1 MNIDTIFG
9 KILVMVGISALSI
22 SSVSGQNT
30 IRVDELVSPDA
41 IVIFYVGDFDFT
53 NASANPL
60 IFRYRLSADVYPV
73 KMKITFGMTAT
84 VPTLDLNNE
93 EIFFAETDFFEINNQ
108 IIISNR
114 ELDENTTTIKDID
127 GEDVTFD
134 VIETRVLEGDLLD
147 ELVTAVTQSG
157 KLPAGKYI
165 LFFKVSSNSATVVND
180 FEDKIIEIT
189 NPTTLD
195 LVGPGGFLADEIEIF
210 TLFPIFQW
218 ESQGCEYSIRVSEY
232 DPAVH
237 SSVEEALNDVSNLP
251 FPDDGSYYAGDDDE
265 GLKSTT
271 LQYPLSG
278 AKSLEYGKK
287 YVWSVKKTC
296 VTTAGEEERNS
307 DIFAFKIANITGEGD
322 DSGGGVTGG
331 VITDPVLAALQSI
344 LGDAF
349 DNLFAVDGE
358 LAGYT
363 TVAGII
369 LNGETASAGAVSDL
383 AEKMLSGEIGAVQI
397 EIQ

>member
-9 KILVMVGISALSI
+9 KILVMVGILALSI

-53 NASANPL
+53 NAAANPL

-84 VPTLDLNNE
+84 VPTLGLNNE
-93 EIFFAETDFFEINNQ
+93 EIFFAETDFFEIENQ

-114 ELDENTTTIKDID
+114 ELDENTTTIKDIE
-127 GEDVTFD
+127 GIDVTFD

-147 ELVTAVTQSG
+147 DLQDVVLKSG

-165 LFFKVSSNSATVVND
+165 LFFKVSSNSADVDNP

-195 LVGPGGFLADEIEIF
+195 LVGPGGFLADGIEIF

-218 ESQGCEYSIRVSEY
+218 ESQGCEYAIRVSEY
-232 DPAVH
+232 DPEVH
-237 SSVEEALNDVSNLP
+237 TSVEEALNEVSNLP
-251 FPDDGSYYAGDDDE
+251 FPDDGSYYAGDDGD
-265 GLKSTT
+265 GLESTT

-278 AKSLEYGKK
+278 AKQLEYGKT

-296 VTTAGEEERNS
+296 ITTAGEEERNS
-307 DIFAFKIANITGEGD
+307 DIFVFKIANITGEGD
-322 DSGGGVTGG
+322 DSGGGVTSG

-349 DNLFAVDGE
+349 ESLFAFDGE

-363 TVAGII
+363 TVAGVI
-369 LNGETASAGAVSDL
+369 LNGETASADAVSEL

>member
-1 MNIDTIFG
+1 MKIDTIFG
-9 KILVMVGISALSI
+9 KMWVMVGILAVSI

-30 IRVDELVSPDA
+30 IRVSELVSPDA
-41 IVIFYVGDFDFT
+41 IVIFYIGDFDFT
-53 NASANPL
+53 NAAANPL
-60 IFRYRLSADVYPV
+60 IFKYRLSADVYPV

-84 VPTLDLNNE
+84 VPSLGLNNE
-93 EIFFAETDFFEINNQ
+93 EIFFAETDFFEIENQ

-114 ELDENTTTIKDID
+114 ELDENTTSITDIT
-127 GEDVTFD
+127 GESVKFN
-134 VIETRVLEGDLLD
+134 VIDTRVLEGDLQD
-147 ELVTAVTQSG
+147 ELVKAVTQSG

-165 LFFKVSSNSATVVND
+165 LFFRVSSNSADVDNE

-195 LVGPGGFLADEIEIF
+195 LVGPGGFFADGIEIF

-232 DPAVH
+232 DPEVH
-237 SSVEEALNDVSNLP
+237 NSVEEALNDVSNLP
-251 FPDDGSYYAGDDDE
+251 FPDDGAYYAGDDGE
-265 GLKSTT
+265 GLASTT

-278 AKSLEYGKK
+278 AKQLEYGKT

-296 VTTAGEEERNS
+296 ITTAGEEERNS
-307 DIFAFKIANITGEGD
+307 DIYAFKIADITGEGD
-322 DSGGGVTGG
+322 ESGGDITTG

-349 DNLFAVDGE
+349 ESLFAVEGE

-363 TVAGII
+363 TVAGVL
-369 LNGETASAGAVSDL
+369 LNGATASAEAVSDL
-383 AEKMLSGEIGAVQI
+383 AEKMLSGEIEAVQI

>member
-1 MNIDTIFG
+1 MNVDTIFG
-9 KILVMVGISALSI
+9 KILVMVGILALSI

-53 NASANPL
+53 NAAANPL

-84 VPTLDLNNE
+84 VPTLGLNNE
-93 EIFFAETDFFEINNQ
+93 EIFFAETEFFEIENQ

-114 ELDENTTTIKDID
+114 ELDENTTAIKDID
-127 GEDVTFD
+127 GKDVTFD

-147 ELVTAVTQSG
+147 ELQDAVLKSG

-165 LFFKVSSNSATVVND
+165 LFFKVSSNSADVDNP

-195 LVGPGGFLADEIEIF
+195 LVGPGGFLADGIEIF
-210 TLFPIFQW
+210 TLLPIFQW
-218 ESQGCEYSIRVSEY
+218 ESQGCEYAIRVSEY
-232 DPAVH
+232 DPEVH
-237 SSVEEALNDVSNLP
+237 TSVEEALNEVSNLP
-251 FPDDGSYYAGDDDE
+251 FPDDGSYYAGDDGD
-265 GLKSTT
+265 GLESTT

-278 AKSLEYGKK
+278 AKQLEYGKT

-296 VTTAGEEERNS
+296 ITTAGEEERNS
-307 DIFAFKIANITGEGD
+307 DIFVFKIANITGEGD
-322 DSGGGVTGG
+322 DSGGGVTSG

-349 DNLFAVDGE
+349 ESLFAFDGE

-363 TVAGII
+363 TVAGVI
-369 LNGETASAGAVSDL
+369 LNGETASADAVSEL

>member
-9 KILVMVGISALSI
+9 KILVMVGILALSI

-53 NASANPL
+53 NAAANPL

-84 VPTLDLNNE
+84 VPTLGLNNE
-93 EIFFAETDFFEINNQ
+93 EIFFAETDFFEIENQ

-114 ELDENTTTIKDID
+114 ELDENTTTIKDIE
-127 GEDVTFD
+127 GIDVTFD

-147 ELVTAVTQSG
+147 DLQDVVLKSG

-165 LFFKVSSNSATVVND
+165 LFFKVSSNSADVDNP

-195 LVGPGGFLADEIEIF
+195 LVGPGGFLADGIEIF

-251 FPDDGSYYAGDDDE
+251 FPDDGSYYAGDDGE
-265 GLKSTT
+265 GLESTT

-278 AKSLEYGKK
+278 AKQLEYGKT

-296 VTTAGEEERNS
+296 ITTAGEEERNS
-307 DIFAFKIANITGEGD
+307 DIFVFKIPDQEETI
-322 DSGGGVTGG
+322 
-331 VITDPVLAALQSI
+331 IDPCLSALQTI
-344 LGDAF
+344 LGDVF
-349 DNLFAVDGE
+349 ESLFAVDGE

-363 TVAGII
+363 RCTNIV
-369 LNGETASAGAVSDL
+369 LNGATASLQAVIDL
-383 AEKMLSGEIGAVQI
+383 AGKKLSGEVTAIQVEI
-397 EIQ
+397 E